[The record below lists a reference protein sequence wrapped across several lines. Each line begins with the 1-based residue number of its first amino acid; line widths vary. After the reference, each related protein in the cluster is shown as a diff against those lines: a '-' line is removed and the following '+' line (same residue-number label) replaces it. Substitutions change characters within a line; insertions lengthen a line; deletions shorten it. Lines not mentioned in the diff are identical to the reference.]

1 MASTGSTGRESGFQ
15 SFRCALQSFLESA
28 KVARAL
34 RHGAA
39 VELDEATIKK
49 LRRLGWCFR
58 YQVLA
63 AGA

>member
-1 MASTGSTGRESGFQ
+1 MALSA
-15 SFRCALQSFLESA
+15 FRTSCSSRAPKSAQSFLESA

-49 LRRLGWCFR
+49 LRRLG
-58 YQVLA
+58 YTY
-63 AGA
+63 